1 MGRCG
6 RSQRGS
12 AGTWYSGWPGCFPL
26 WLCDLAVLRAEWL
39 GAAGAVAE
47 TWSGGGHGPPA
58 RADRRRRAAL
68 IQ

>member
-6 RSQRGS
+6 RSQRVS
-12 AGTWYSGWPGCFPL
+12 AGTWYSGWSGCFLL
-26 WLCDLAVLRAEWL
+26 WLSALAVLRAEWP

-47 TWSGGGHGPPA
+47 TGSGGGPWPPA